1 MALNT
6 PARWAQFPD
15 LAWGVFQPV
24 IHDLARFFR
33 GGVLHL
39 RPELCALGYK
49 KTTEKIRQEKTK
61 QKKEACGSKS
71 GEEKT
76 TPKHTQTKEAK
87 KSAF

>member
-1 MALNT
+1 M
-6 PARWAQFPD
+6 
-15 LAWGVFQPV
+15 
-24 IHDLARFFR
+24 
-33 GGVLHL
+33 LHL

-61 QKKEACGSKS
+61 QKREACGGKS
-71 GEEKT
+71 GKEKT